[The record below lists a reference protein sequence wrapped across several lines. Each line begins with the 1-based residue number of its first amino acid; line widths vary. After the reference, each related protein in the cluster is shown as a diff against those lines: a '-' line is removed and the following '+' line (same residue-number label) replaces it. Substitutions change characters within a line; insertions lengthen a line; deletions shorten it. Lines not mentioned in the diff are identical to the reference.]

1 MIFGN
6 DHRDKTENPGPFAD
20 FPPPPEQDC
29 ARPEAW
35 AAHPSMP
42 RCPPGPL
49 KNWHVADYNLFW
61 ENIRLN
67 LTRQVELFGFAD
79 RRSRELP

>member
-1 MIFGN
+1 
-6 DHRDKTENPGPFAD
+6 
-20 FPPPPEQDC
+20 
-29 ARPEAW
+29 
-35 AAHPSMP
+35 MP

-61 ENIRLN
+61 ENIRLK

>member
-1 MIFGN
+1 MPISR
-6 DHRDKTENPGPFAD
+6 HHPSRIAPALKPGP
-20 FPPPPEQDC
+20 PIPT
-29 ARPEAW
+29 
-35 AAHPSMP
+35 MP